1 MEIGINNTKPTLS
14 NPPSSGELEGA
25 FTVGITG
32 GIGSGKSTIAELF
45 KLLGYPVYSADIRSK
60 WLMDN
65 DPDIKAQL
73 IATFG
78 KEVYPGKLDRAAL
91 ANIIFNDE
99 EALAKVNAI
108 AHPAVEKDFLQWRSE
123 QNTSIVF
130 KEAAILF
137 ESGSYK
143 SVDKTICVV
152 APEVIRVKRVMQ
164 RDGVSAKQVQERIAN
179 QWTDEKKMALADYV
193 IYADDNQLAIPQA
206 LSILE
211 QIKSLLHN

>member
-1 MEIGINNTKPTLS
+1 MRKPTQHNKPAQS
-14 NPPSSGELEGA
+14 TPPPSGELEGTL
-25 FTVGITG
+25 TVGITG
-32 GIGSGKSTIAELF
+32 GIGSGKSTIAEFL
-45 KLLGYPVYSADIRSK
+45 KLLGYPIYSADIRSK

-65 DPDIKAQL
+65 DPDIKTQL

-78 KEVYPGKLDRAAL
+78 KEVYPDKLDRAAL
-91 ANIIFNDE
+91 AKIIFNDK

-123 QNTSIVF
+123 QNSSIVF

-152 APEVIRVKRVMQ
+152 APEIIRVKRVMQ

-179 QWTDEKKMALADYV
+179 QWTDEKKIALADY
-193 IYADDNQLAIPQA
+193 IIHADDSQLAIPQT

-211 QIKSLLHN
+211 QIKSL